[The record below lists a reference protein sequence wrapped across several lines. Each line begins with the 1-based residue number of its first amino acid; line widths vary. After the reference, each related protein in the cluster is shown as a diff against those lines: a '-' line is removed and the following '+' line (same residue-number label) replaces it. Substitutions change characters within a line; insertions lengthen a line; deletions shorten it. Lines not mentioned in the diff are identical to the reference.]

1 MKIAYLGHSAIKIK
15 TKKATV
21 VIDPFSKEAVGF
33 AMKKTPAD
41 IVACSHEHPD
51 HCSLDNIKNDDYF
64 LIKGPGE
71 YELHNVFIKGISSFH
86 DKKKG
91 EERGKIT
98 IYIVEAGG
106 VRLCHL
112 GDLGC
117 SLKEKLIDQ
126 INGVDVLC
134 VPVGGYSTINV
145 EEAVKVIHQIEPSI
159 VLPIHFATEKHTE
172 EKQKKFAPLSEFLK
186 EWGGKVRREDRLR
199 ISKTNLPEETE
210 VVVLKH

>member
-1 MKIAYLGHSAIKIK
+1 
-15 TKKATV
+15 
-21 VIDPFSKEAVGF
+21 
-33 AMKKTPAD
+33 MKKTKAE
-41 IVACSHEHPD
+41 IVACSHGHPD
-51 HCSLDNIKNDDYF
+51 HCSLGNIKNDDYF

-71 YELHNVFIKGISSFH
+71 YELHNVFIKGISFFH

-98 IYIVEAGG
+98 IYVVEAGG

-134 VPVGGYSTINV
+134 VPVGGEYTIGP

-159 VLPIHFATEKHTE
+159 VVPMHFKTEKHTE
-172 EKQKKFAPLSEFLK
+172 DKQKKFAPLSEFLK
-186 EWGGKVRREDRLR
+186 EWGGKVRREAKLS
-199 ISKTNLPEETE
+199 ISKTSLPEETE
-210 VVVLKH
+210 VVVLKR